1 MIDMKLEPKKSE
13 SMLGSDCMPCSD
25 DMPKYPYGLEIH
37 MNNESLEK
45 LGIGPENMPTI
56 GASIQ
61 MMAMVKVTS
70 VNLSER
76 AEDGKD
82 KKNLSVGLQITAL
95 ELMPEK
101 TKSAAQV
108 LYGDQS

>member
-1 MIDMKLEPKKSE
+1 MIDMKLEAKKAG
-13 SMLGSDCMPCSD
+13 SMLGSDCSPCTD

-76 AEDGKD
+76 ADEGKG
-82 KKNLSVGLQITAL
+82 KNLSVGLQITAM

-108 LYGDQS
+108 LYGEQSS